1 MTDWQQRSA
10 SVTGRPSKGNDMA
23 SLTTMVK
30 QLNGLVDT
38 KDVSDW
44 ENEFLTN
51 IMQRTREGDNTTVL
65 TDKQIECVERIHQKH
80 FSN

>member
-1 MTDWQQRSA
+1 
-10 SVTGRPSKGNDMA
+10 MA

-30 QLNGLVDT
+30 QLSGLVDT

-44 ENEFLTN
+44 ENDFLES
-51 IMQRTREGDNTTVL
+51 IMRSTHDGDNTTVL
-65 TDKQIECVERIHQKH
+65 TEKQIDVVERIFKKH

>member
-1 MTDWQQRSA
+1 
-10 SVTGRPSKGNDMA
+10 MA

-30 QLNGLVDT
+30 QLSGLVDT

-44 ENEFLTN
+44 ENDFLQS
-51 IMQRTREGDNTTVL
+51 IMRSTREGDNTTVL
-65 TDKQIECVERIHQKH
+65 TEKQIDVVERIFKKH

>member
-1 MTDWQQRSA
+1 
-10 SVTGRPSKGNDMA
+10 MA

-30 QLNGLVDT
+30 QLSGLVDT

-44 ENEFLTN
+44 ENDFLQS
-51 IMQRTREGDNTTVL
+51 IMRSTGEGDNTTVL
-65 TDKQIECVERIHQKH
+65 TEKQIDVVERIFKKH

>member
-1 MTDWQQRSA
+1 
-10 SVTGRPSKGNDMA
+10 MA

-30 QLNGLVDT
+30 QLSGLVDT

-44 ENEFLTN
+44 ENEFLES
-51 IMQRTREGDNTTVL
+51 IMRSTREGDNTTVL
-65 TDKQIECVERIHQKH
+65 TEKQIDVVERIFRKH